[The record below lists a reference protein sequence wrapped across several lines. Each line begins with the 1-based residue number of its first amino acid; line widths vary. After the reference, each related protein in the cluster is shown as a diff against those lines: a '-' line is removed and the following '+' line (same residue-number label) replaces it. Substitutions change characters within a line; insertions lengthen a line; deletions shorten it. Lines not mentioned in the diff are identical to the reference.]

1 MSSATK
7 PCPRRDFEEFVNVL
21 ITQGD
26 CELEDFNSFIDG
38 LRKYY
43 HKGDL
48 LADFLMTKVHIK
60 ATDDD
65 FVTMKKMTDVQ
76 IDDFFAEVD
85 KIISG

>member
-26 CELEDFNSFIDG
+26 CELEDFDSFING
-38 LRKYY
+38 LRKCY

-48 LADFLMTKVHIK
+48 LADFLMTKVHVE
-60 ATDDD
+60 ATDD
-65 FVTMKKMTDVQ
+65 FVSMKKMTDIQV
-76 IDDFFAEVD
+76 DDFFAEVD